1 MFGKLLRSL
10 RGGSARAAHRQV
22 RHLGDVLPG
31 DLISFKPR
39 RLLPPSLQGETV
51 EVSQVTTYQYE
62 GAVCWQLDLVD
73 THRQRLYLSFERDCP
88 DGQLC
93 LSKPISR
100 HDVQR
105 LFGES
110 QFGLLWE
117 PGYCELVA
125 QTQPAE
131 LDGWLARRYTQTA
144 NFSEGYLLTE
154 KVSGPVSS
162 QEDDGSEPFRY
173 HECEGDD
180 DAYGLS
186 VEVWADG
193 DTDIA
198 LDLTVSADVVER
210 IWPADG

>member
-1 MFGKLLRSL
+1 MFSKLLRSL
-10 RGGSARAAHRQV
+10 RGDSARAAHRQV

-39 RLLPPSLQGETV
+39 RSLPAPLQGETF
-51 EVSQVTTYQYE
+51 EVPQITTCQYE
-62 GAVCWQLDLVD
+62 GAVEWQLELID
-73 THRQRLYLSFERDCP
+73 TNRQRWYLSFERDAP
-88 DGQLC
+88 EGALC

-100 HDVQR
+100 HDVR
-105 LFGES
+105 ELFGEAE
-110 QFGLLWE
+110 FGLLWE
-117 PGYCELVA
+117 PGYSELVVQA
-125 QTQPAE
+125 QPAE
-131 LDGWLARRYTQTA
+131 LAGWLAQRYIQTA
-144 NFSEGYLLTE
+144 NFSEGYLFTE
-154 KVSGPVSS
+154 KISGPLSN

-180 DAYGLS
+180 DTYGLS

-198 LDLTVSADVVER
+198 LELTVPADVVDR